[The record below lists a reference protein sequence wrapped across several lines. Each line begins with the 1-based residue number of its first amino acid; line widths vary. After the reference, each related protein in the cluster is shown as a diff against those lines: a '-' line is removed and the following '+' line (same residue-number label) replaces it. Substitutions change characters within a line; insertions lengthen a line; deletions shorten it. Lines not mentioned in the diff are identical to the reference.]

1 MGKNK
6 NKNMKRNEEI
16 DKNELFDMDFQE
28 YEQDDDMENNVID
41 EDDEI
46 ILSKHKMEG
55 KHSLK
60 YDTIFKGKKDDD
72 ITEDDYQDI
81 TYQNDSFEIDR
92 STVLYEEYRDTE
104 QYLREKKVK
113 EKVYSVLANKTDLN
127 FMNNRRKPSRADF
140 NTYYHLLVNEL
151 REERFSNV
159 ELFNE
164 LAVYF
169 SDNLFNMFK
178 LLDNKWRTDIINE
191 LQDHIGKNQKNT
203 EIINKNLKEGTEVE
217 FIYIDLMGDEKKFT
231 GVICNCDYDNSI
243 FKVNSYE
250 NIYDVAIYDITKIL
264 KNDFKFNLNKLN
276 NIDFL

>member
-1 MGKNK
+1 
-6 NKNMKRNEEI
+6 MKKKDII
-16 DKNELFDMDFQE
+16 DREELFETE
-28 YEQDDDMENNVID
+28 YEFS
-41 EDDEI
+41 DDESDLNDI
-46 ILSKHKMEG
+46 SDDISDDIVLSKHKMQG

-60 YDTIFKGKKDDD
+60 YDTIFKGKKD
-72 ITEDDYQDI
+72 TGVTEEDDLFSEI
-81 TYQNDSFEIDR
+81 SYQNDSFEIDR

-113 EKVYSVLANKTDLN
+113 EKVYHVLATKTELN
-127 FMNNRRKPSRADF
+127 FMNNRRKPSRSDF
-140 NTYYHLLVNEL
+140 NNYYHLIVNEL

-159 ELFNE
+159 EIFNE

-191 LQDHIGKNQKNT
+191 LQDHIGKNQKKT
-203 EIINKNLKEGTEVE
+203 EIINRNLIDGTEVE
-217 FIYIDLMGDEKKFT
+217 FAHTDIMGDRKIYT
-231 GVICNCDYDNSI
+231 GVICECDYDNEM

-250 NIYDVAIYDITKIL
+250 NIYNVSKNNIIKIL
-264 KNDFKFNLNKLN
+264 KNEFKFNLNKLN